1 MKTKCFFILIGL
13 FPLML
18 VLRSCP
24 LFHEKLEPTDV
35 EFCDDKSILKFSS
48 LLALSLEHGDLR
60 EEYFDRDEDEKVLIN
75 YENLYHHYSLRK
87 KDNDIPSAQDTAAS
101 QNYKAFTA
109 ILNQDGML
117 ILEEELYIYIYDGCI
132 YCTTD
137 YSCENYKAMI
147 EYRNLLIEYNT
158 NPSVKLLREIR
169 DIRNEYDISE
179 DECYV
184 LELEN
189 ESDY

>member
-1 MKTKCFFILIGL
+1 MKTKYFFVLIGL

-24 LFHEKLEPTDV
+24 LFQEKLEPTTV

-48 LLALSLEHGDLR
+48 LLALSLEHGDLCGD
-60 EEYFDRDEDEKVLIN
+60 YYNSDEDEKVLIN
-75 YENLYHHYSLRK
+75 FENSYNHYSLRK
-87 KDNDIPSAQDTAAS
+87 KDNDFPDARDTIAG
-101 QNYKAFTA
+101 QYYKAFTT

-117 ILEEELYIYIYDGCI
+117 ILGEELYIYDDGCI

-158 NPSVKLLREIR
+158 NPSKKLLLEIT

-179 DECYV
+179 EEGYG
-184 LELEN
+184 LEIEN